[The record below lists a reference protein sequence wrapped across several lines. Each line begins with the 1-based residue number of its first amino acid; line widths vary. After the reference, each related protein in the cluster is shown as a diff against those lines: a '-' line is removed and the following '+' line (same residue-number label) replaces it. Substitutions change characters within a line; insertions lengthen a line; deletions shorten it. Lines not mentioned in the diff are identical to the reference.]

1 MRINNI
7 KKFTNKK
14 SLKGNKGNNK
24 PQKFLYERQQQ
35 RQKIR
40 KTEEEFIGQFSDQ
53 DHDNEEQENSQ
64 NSKNW
69 ISQDD
74 SENESENK
82 NKNSKNKKTKNKKTN
97 ENSNEENSQSKNE
110 SESESH
116 SDSDSEGDLYKENN
130 DDENFSENSENKKK
144 FLNDINITLTEEDK
158 EKINTIYL
166 ESIENCKDL
175 KKKIE
180 MTKDF
185 IKAEKNETEFGL
197 SYLDSKNGMM
207 IMYETYLILYSMMKF
222 SGINLGKNLNKKD
235 FDFNNDNNIMKNLIT
250 CRTFLEKIK
259 NIDFKLRNQIE
270 RFIKLSED
278 HENNEYNNNKNNNEE
293 ENEINSR
300 VFYFKYFILF

>member
-1 MRINNI
+1 MRINNT
-7 KKFTNKK
+7 KKFNNNKFNKTN
-14 SLKGNKGNNK
+14 KGNKAINK

-35 RQKIR
+35 RQKNR
-40 KTEEEFIGQFSDQ
+40 KTEEEFVNQFSDQ
-53 DHDNEEQENSQ
+53 DDDEENSQ

-74 SENESENK
+74 SENSKHENAKKKNQSESED
-82 NKNSKNKKTKNKKTN
+82 
-97 ENSNEENSQSKNE
+97 SQ

-116 SDSDSEGDLYKENN
+116 SDSDSEIEIYKEK
-130 DDENFSENSENKKK
+130 DEDENSENKKIN
-144 FLNDINITLTEEDK
+144 LNEINLTEEDK

-235 FDFNNDNNIMKNLIT
+235 FDFNNDNNIIKNLIT

-270 RFIKLSED
+270 RFIKLSEE
-278 HENNEYNNNKNNNEE
+278 HENEDYTKSNNKYNKNNKNENNEE
-293 ENEINSR
+293 ENDIASR
-300 VFYFKYFILF
+300 VYLFV